1 MLRTRGFIR
10 IGLHGLLVVWMAAI
24 AVAPLW
30 HTAHAAPPLPEDI
43 PDHDHGVGAWMCDA
57 TPENVD
63 LPVDCVLC
71 KAQRLLSQYW
81 TRVPAHTAAPHAT
94 AAPASL
100 ALFVPYAGEHVPV
113 AARAPPLC

>member
-1 MLRTRGFIR
+1 MLRIRGYIR
-10 IGLHGLLVVWMAAI
+10 IGLHGLLVVWMATI

-30 HTAHAAPPLPEDI
+30 HTAHAAPPVPESI
-43 PDHDHGVGAWMCDA
+43 PGHDHGVGSWMCDA

-63 LPVDCVLC
+63 PVVDCVLC

-81 TRVPAHTAAPHAT
+81 TRVPGTTALSHA

-100 ALFVPYAGEHVPV
+100 ALFVPCAGERIPL